1 MTHTTAHPTQWTTR
15 RQRRRSERRRPD
27 YRRLA
32 ILFLCVVSI
41 MLLTVSMIV
50 EHTSPFLV
58 LIPTALGALMIVRMH
73 R

>member
-1 MTHTTAHPTQWTTR
+1 MVTHTTSTR
-15 RQRRRSERRRPD
+15 RLRQTRPRPD

-41 MLLTVSMIV
+41 VLLTISMIV
-50 EHTSPFLV
+50 ERTSPALV
-58 LIPTALGALMIVRMH
+58 LIPTALGAIMIARMH

>member
-1 MTHTTAHPTQWTTR
+1 MVTHTTTR
-15 RQRRRSERRRPD
+15 HHRSTRPSPD

-41 MLLTVSMIV
+41 LLLTISMVV

-58 LIPTALGALMIVRMH
+58 LIPTALGALMIARMH

>member
-1 MTHTTAHPTQWTTR
+1 MVTHTTTHPTHLRR
-15 RQRRRSERRRPD
+15 RQRRRTEGRRPD

-58 LIPTALGALMIVRMH
+58 LIPTALGALMIARMH

>member
-1 MTHTTAHPTQWTTR
+1 MVTHTTSTR
-15 RQRRRSERRRPD
+15 RHRQTRRRPD

-41 MLLTVSMIV
+41 MLLTISMIL

-58 LIPTALGALMIVRMH
+58 LIPTALGALMIARMH

>member
-1 MTHTTAHPTQWTTR
+1 MVTHTTTR
-15 RQRRRSERRRPD
+15 RHRSTRRSPD

-41 MLLTVSMIV
+41 LLLTISMVV

-58 LIPTALGALMIVRMH
+58 LIPTALGALMIARMH

>member
-1 MTHTTAHPTQWTTR
+1 
-15 RQRRRSERRRPD
+15 
-27 YRRLA
+27 LA

-58 LIPTALGALMIVRMH
+58 LIPTALGALMIARMH

>member
-1 MTHTTAHPTQWTTR
+1 MVTHTTTTR
-15 RQRRRSERRRPD
+15 RHRLARRRPD

-41 MLLTVSMIV
+41 MLLTISTIV

-58 LIPTALGALMIVRMH
+58 LIPTALGALMIARMH